1 VDRVAVLIPYRKSED
16 EERQRN
22 VELVTD
28 TWWAFLQ
35 SLPIAG
41 NVLVSDGAT
50 RGEALMA
57 GAREADRQ
65 TADVQGDPITV
76 LILAEPGMLPPVTV
90 VEGAIGRVLEDPL
103 TVVQVAH
110 STRWLTREQTTDL
123 RITAGAH
130 TPNPVYDAGPP
141 TDHLLSLQGCVVI
154 AADTFR
160 RAGGFDPR
168 FTGRTGHEEGC
179 LELCACST
187 GNATS
192 SHRSSM
198 LTSSSCTATST
209 GTARTSR
216 RVRSSRS
223 ARRPVTSRGARC
235 AAAPTSPVRSGL
247 TSPAGSC
254 TRAACRPPRGASGEQ
269 SGRAP
274 LRSRRSRRRTGRRAV

>member
-179 LELCACST
+179 LELCL
-187 GNATS
+187 NAVGATLQQASGVMLRLFDWERDVIPPLIDADVELVHRYLDRHGTDIAPREVLKVRAEAGDVPWCALCGRPYFPGAEWTDVPGGLLHTS
-192 SHRSSM
+192 
-198 LTSSSCTATST
+198 CVQAT
-209 GTARTSR
+209 
-216 RVRSSRS
+216 
-223 ARRPVTSRGARC
+223 
-235 AAAPTSPVRSGL
+235 
-247 TSPAGSC
+247 AGS
-254 TRAACRPPRGASGEQ
+254 
-269 SGRAP
+269 
-274 LRSRRSRRRTGRRAV
+274 LR